1 MHSKH
6 ELDTIVIVDGGIP
19 AVAQAVARQVRDL
32 AVYCEVVPARANV
45 ARATRGLR
53 GVIAVGADAVPL
65 ASVPTLSVD
74 GSVDEVALREFVLT
88 TCGCRPGWTPA
99 AMVDL
104 AVAAVREQ
112 VGSGRVLCALSGGV
126 DSSVAAA
133 LVHRAVGDQLVCV
146 FVDHG
151 LLRKGEAE
159 QVVQMFRE
167 QFQLQLVHVQAEE
180 RFLARLAGVT
190 DPEEKR
196 KRIGAEFIRVFEEEA
211 RKLGQI
217 EFLLQGTIY
226 PDVLESDTIKS
237 HHNVGGLPDDMKLGL
252 VEPLRM
258 LFKDE
263 VRAVGETLG
272 LPASMVWRQPFPGP
286 GLGIRIIGE
295 VTAPRLALLREA
307 DAIVREEIAAAGLDR
322 DVWQYFAVL
331 TPIQSVGVRDGVRS
345 YEHLVAVR
353 AVTSRDATRAD
364 WARLPYELLD
374 RMSTRICAEV
384 PGVNRVVYDI
394 TGKPP
399 GTIEWE

>member
-1 MHSKH
+1 MQNA
-6 ELDTIVIVDGGIP
+6 ERLDTIVIVDGGFP
-19 AVAQAVARQVRDL
+19 DVAQAVARHVRDL
-32 AVYCEVVPARANV
+32 AVYCEIVPLNAA
-45 ARATRGLR
+45 AAAIAETAPK
-53 GVIAVGADAVPL
+53 GVIAIGSSPAVGGLPALAIDGPPDADA
-65 ASVPTLSVD
+65 
-74 GSVDEVALREFVLT
+74 LRQFVLT
-88 TCGCRPGWTPA
+88 TCGCQPTWTPEV
-99 AMVDL
+99 MVER
-104 AVAAVREQ
+104 AIAAVRAQ

-133 LVHRAVGDQLVCV
+133 LVHRAIGDQLVCV

-159 QVVQMFRE
+159 QVVQTFRE
-167 QFQLQLVHVQAEE
+167 QFRLQLVHVQAQE

-196 KRIGAEFIRVFEEEA
+196 KRIGAEFIAVFEEES

-226 PDVLESDTIKS
+226 PDVLESGTIKS
-237 HHNVGGLPDDMKLGL
+237 HHNVGGLPPDMKLGL

-263 VRAVGETLG
+263 VRLVGEALG
-272 LPASMVWRQPFPGP
+272 LPATMVWRQPFPGP
-286 GLGIRIIGE
+286 GLGIRVIGE
-295 VTAPRLALLREA
+295 VTAPRLAVLREA
-307 DAIVREEIAAAGLDR
+307 DAIVREEIAAAGLER
-322 DVWQYFAVL
+322 EVWQYFAVL
-331 TPIQSVGVRDGVRS
+331 TPIQSVGVRDGQRS
-345 YEHLVAVR
+345 YEHTVAVR
-353 AVTSRDATRAD
+353 AVTSRDATRAA
-364 WARLPYELLD
+364 WARLPYDVLD
-374 RMSTRICAEV
+374 TISRRICAEV